1 MLKIDSHQH
10 FWKYDPVNYGWI
22 DDDMAIIRRDFLPAD
37 LQPVLQANNIDGCI
51 TVQADQTEAENDFQ
65 LANASE
71 NNFIK
76 GVVGWV
82 DLQAENVEERLQHYS
97 AFKKFKGLRHVLQ
110 GEPER
115 DFMLRPA
122 FLKGI
127 GLLKKYGFT
136 YDILIFPDQ
145 LVYSADFVS
154 RFPEQPFVIDHIAK
168 PPIKTKEIDRW
179 SNDIQVFTKFENV
192 SCKVSG
198 MVTEAD
204 YKAWKPADFY
214 PYLDVVVE
222 TFGPN
227 RLMFGSDWPVCRCAA
242 EYEQM
247 LGIVKDYF
255 APFSATE
262 QQSIFGGN
270 AVNFYN
276 IKE

>member
-10 FWKYDPVNYGWI
+10 FWKYDPVNYSWI
-22 DDDMAIIRRDFLPAD
+22 DDNMAIIRRDFLPGD
-37 LQPVLQANNIDGCI
+37 LEPVLQANHIDGCI

-65 LANASE
+65 LANAAE
-71 NNFIK
+71 NDFIK
-76 GVVGWV
+76 GVIGWV
-82 DLQAENVEERLQHYS
+82 DLQADNVDQRLQHYS
-97 AFKKFKGLRHVLQ
+97 SFKKFKGLRHVLQ
-110 GEPER
+110 GEPQR

-145 LVYSADFVS
+145 LACSADFVS
-154 RFPEQPFVIDHIAK
+154 RFPDQPFVIDHIAK
-168 PPIKTKEIDRW
+168 PPIKAKEINRW
-179 SNDIQVFTKFENV
+179 ADDIKAFAKFENV

-204 YKAWKPADFY
+204 YKAWKPVDFH

-247 LGIVKDYF
+247 IGIVEDYF
-255 APFSATE
+255 AAFSTTQ
-262 QQSIFGGN
+262 QQSIFGSN
-270 AVNFYN
+270 AVKFYN
-276 IKE
+276 L

>member
-10 FWKYDPVNYGWI
+10 FWKYDPVNYDWI

-97 AFKKFKGLRHVLQ
+97 AFEKFKGLRHVLQ

-145 LVYSADFVS
+145 LAY
-154 RFPEQPFVIDHIAK
+154 FVIDHIAK

-270 AVNFYN
+270 AVKFYN

>member
-37 LQPVLQANNIDGCI
+37 LEPVLQANGIDGCI
-51 TVQADQTEAENDFQ
+51 TVQADQTETENDFQ
-65 LANASE
+65 LANAAE
-71 NNFIK
+71 NDFIK

-82 DLQAENVEERLQHYS
+82 DLQADNVEERLQHYR

-110 GEPER
+110 GESQR

-127 GLLKKYGFT
+127 GLLKRYGFT

-145 LVYSADFVS
+145 LAYSADFVS
-154 RFPEQPFVIDHIAK
+154 RFPDQPFVIDHIAK
-168 PPIKTKEIDRW
+168 PPIKAKEIDQW
-179 SNDIQVFTKFENV
+179 ANDIEAFAQFENV

-204 YKAWKPADFY
+204 YEAWKPADFH
-214 PYLDVVVE
+214 PYLDVVVG

-247 LGIVKDYF
+247 FGIVKDYF

-270 AVNFYN
+270 AVKFYN
-276 IKE
+276 L